1 MSTLYVMERHD
12 QLLHVWRDLNL
23 INLRVAHLDFHC
35 DMRGLLVDQS
45 SGRAYSTRNG
55 SSELDE
61 GNFITHAILEGRV
74 GRIRW
79 IHDVPGG
86 RRDDVNGIKL
96 TSDFTARWAWR
107 RLKSNDEPSVPLI
120 YEELTFPEWIDLEP
134 DEFLDIDWD
143 VFACKD
149 YPVGDHQQRLEV
161 FRQRKFSHTPKYI
174 ALCYSSD
181 YSHDTREEFEEFIV
195 YLRNLFNSRIVRLPP
210 PPPRSLP
217 ISLVKTGILRP
228 LYRAT
233 RKGYFGGLRW
243 LRYRGIY

>member
-12 QLLHVWRDLNL
+12 QLLHVWRELNL
-23 INLRVAHLDFHC
+23 MNLSVAHLDFHC
-35 DMRGLLVDQS
+35 DMRGLLVDQGA
-45 SGRAYSTRNG
+45 GRAYRTRDG
-55 SSELDE
+55 SPELDE

-96 TSDFTARWAWR
+96 TSDLTARWTWR
-107 RLKSNDEPSVPLI
+107 RLKPRDEPSAPLI
-120 YEELTFPEWIDLEP
+120 YEALTFSEWIDLEP
-134 DEFLDIDWD
+134 GEFLDIDWD

-149 YPVGDHQQRLEV
+149 YPAGDHQQRLEV
-161 FRQRKFSHTPKYI
+161 FRQRKFSHTPKYV

-181 YSHDTREEFEEFIV
+181 YSHDTRDEFERFIV
-195 YLRNLFNSRIVRLPP
+195 YLCNLFNSRIVRLPM

-217 ISLVKTGILRP
+217 TSFFKTGIFRP
-228 LYRAT
+228 LYRAI
-233 RKGYFGGLRW
+233 RKAYFQGLRW